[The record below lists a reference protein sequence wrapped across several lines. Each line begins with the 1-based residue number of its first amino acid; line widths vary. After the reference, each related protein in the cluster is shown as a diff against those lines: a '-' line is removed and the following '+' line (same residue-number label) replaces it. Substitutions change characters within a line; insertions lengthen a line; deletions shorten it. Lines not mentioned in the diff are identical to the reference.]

1 MIRAPAPVREPQFR
15 EMSPLVPRRRPFP
28 TSPFEL
34 SILTLQLGPV
44 RGPADIGPLRA
55 AVRRARASGITTF
68 DLTEGPEPGVAE
80 SVLRA
85 AFPPG
90 DAEVV
95 VILPAGP
102 AAPRAATVPGL
113 ETAPS
118 RLPGAGRPEEA
129 GTFPRLYEVSSRAA
143 PGLPGRE
150 PAVPPTHRVIRCR
163 SAEEAEA
170 IAGVPGPLLA
180 AGPLSLLQHD
190 LPTTVAAGRD
200 PTSFAWIARD
210 PFAGGRLD
218 GSRFAVPRFAG
229 GPVPAPATVRQL
241 GSELESV
248 LPFAFLARPGQRTLA
263 QAAIRFP
270 LAHRYVASVVIPVP
284 APERWEEIV
293 GFEASAALSEDEVA
307 RAARATQ
314 AAPAEPAEAPGDA
327 P

>member
-1 MIRAPAPVREPQFR
+1 MIRATAPVREPQLR
-15 EMSPLVPRRRPFP
+15 EMPPLVARRRPLP
-28 TSPFEL
+28 ASPFEL

-44 RGPADIGPLRA
+44 RGPAGVGPLRA
-55 AVRRARASGITTF
+55 AVRRARAAGITTF
-68 DLTEGPEPGVAE
+68 DLTEGPEPAVAE
-80 SVLRA
+80 SILRE

-95 VILPAGP
+95 VILPEGP
-102 AAPRAATVPGL
+102 SVPRAATGAGL
-113 ETAPS
+113 ETAPPL
-118 RLPGAGRPEEA
+118 LPGAGRPGET
-129 GTFPRLYEVSSRAA
+129 GSFPRLYEVRPRAA
-143 PGLPGRE
+143 SGPRGFE
-150 PAVPPTHRVIRCR
+150 PAVPPSRRVIRCR
-163 SAEEAEA
+163 TAEEAEA
-170 IAGVPGPLLA
+170 ISGVPGPLLA

-190 LPTTVAAGRD
+190 LANAVDAGRD

-270 LAHRYVASVVIPVP
+270 LARRYVASVVIPVP

-293 GFEASAALSEDEVA
+293 GFAASPALSDDEVA
-307 RAARATQ
+307 RAARVTR
-314 AAPAEPAEAPGDA
+314 AAPAGPAGAPGDG